1 MTQIDMFSAVAPST
15 SVVGLAIIVPRA
27 CGNCGAV
34 EVVVGSSAGPHHARL
49 NCRSCG
55 RHSGWM
61 SGTSYSFITKI
72 IEHFGRPTEPITV
85 RHFVTGLSSHWPGSQ

>member
-1 MTQIDMFSAVAPST
+1 MTQIDMFSTAAPST
-15 SVVGLAIIVPRA
+15 SVVGLAVTVPRA
-27 CGNCGAV
+27 CGNCGAT

-61 SGTSYSFITKI
+61 SGESFRFVSKVA
-72 IEHFGRPTEPITV
+72 ECFGRPLEPITV
-85 RHFVTGLSSHWPGSQ
+85 RHFVTGLSSHWPGSE